1 MKTKFNIEDG
11 SEGWTPI
18 DRCKVIPKNQA
29 GDGSKFNPIVYKAEM
44 LPNLYH
50 AKEVSF
56 HKIDGT
62 PGFRFRR
69 GKINKNYEW
78 LPIVYIVSPVA
89 NRTRAKIIT
98 IYIALRQI
106 TDRRS

>member
-18 DRCKVIPKNQA
+18 DRCKVISKNQA

-69 GKINKNYEW
+69 GKINQCCEW
-78 LPIVYIVSPVA
+78 FPIVGSP
-89 NRTRAKIIT
+89 RTRAKIIT